1 MIYVFFGAVV
11 ALFIS
16 LCIMAVGCLIHFLT
30 KRKVLSPYRFLTV
43 MTLLAPVFLIYDVLS
58 DEMCS
63 GLFNYAVS
71 GYLITAAIISSLGR
85 IIADGPSE
93 ARE

>member
-1 MIYVFFGAVV
+1 MIYVFLGAVV

-16 LCIMAVGCLIHFLT
+16 LCIMAVGYLIHFLT

>member
-1 MIYVFFGAVV
+1 MIYVVFGAVV

-16 LCIMAVGCLIHFLT
+16 LCIMAIGYLVHISA
-30 KRKVLSPYRFLTV
+30 KRKVLSPYRFLV
-43 MTLLAPVFLIYDVLS
+43 GMVLLAPVFLIYDVLS

-71 GYLITAAIISSLGR
+71 GYLITAVIISSLWR
-85 IIADGPSE
+85 SIADGLSE

>member
-1 MIYVFFGAVV
+1 
-11 ALFIS
+11 
-16 LCIMAVGCLIHFLT
+16 
-30 KRKVLSPYRFLTV
+30 

-85 IIADGPSE
+85 IIADGLSE

>member
-16 LCIMAVGCLIHFLT
+16 LCIMAVGCLVNFLT
-30 KRKVLSPYRFLTV
+30 NRKVLSPCRSLTI

-71 GYLITAAIISSLGR
+71 GYLITAVILSSLGP